1 MFSAY
6 FLTCM
11 LSAKGTEACSVAYTE
26 MPDYVQEQEQCDRLT
41 EQMHDFVVA
50 QVQADYPTLFLARR
64 EAHCYGG
71 PLSAGEV
78 ARDEHA
84 KLLEAGINASLN
96 EIP

>member
-11 LSAKGTEACSVAYTE
+11 LSASGNMGCNVAYTE
-26 MPDYVQEQEQCDRLT
+26 MTAEVQEQSQCDELT
-41 EQMHDFVVA
+41 VDMHQYVLDQIATEFPNMTVVR
-50 QVQADYPTLFLARR
+50 Q
-64 EAHCYGG
+64 EHGCYAG
-71 PLSAGEV
+71 PLSAGEI

-84 KLLEAGINASLN
+84 KLMAEGIEASLS

>member
-11 LSAKGTEACSVAYTE
+11 LSASGNMSCNVAFTE
-26 MPDYVQEQEQCDRLT
+26 MPEYVQEQSQCDELT
-41 EQMHDFVVA
+41 EQMHAFVVN
-50 QVQADYPTLFLARR
+50 QVVTEHPTMVVVR
-64 EAHCYGG
+64 EDHACYGG

-84 KLLEAGINASLN
+84 KLLEAGIEASLS

>member
-11 LSAKGTEACSVAYTE
+11 ISAGGNVDCNVAYTE
-26 MPDYVQEQEQCDRLT
+26 MPEGVQEQNQCDGIVVDMHQYVL
-41 EQMHDFVVA
+41 EQ
-50 QVQADYPTLFLARR
+50 LALEFPHMTVIRQ
-64 EAHCYGG
+64 EHGCYGG
-71 PLSAGEV
+71 PLSGGEI

-84 KLLEAGINASLN
+84 KLLEAGYEASLT